1 MSTMNKSL
9 KIHYEKRKNGEL
21 FKSFQNEQLTNLS
34 EVQNYVP
41 IYNKFFDLNETNY
54 NSINLNHEWYI
65 SKVEKQTDY
74 NLYKCEIKNSQKDK
88 TKSKNLFFKMAPLI
102 DPFKLIVGKYDFA
115 DQALYSLPK
124 YNSTASEVN
133 EKILDQNNTAYVD
146 GLFSYCSSLLNHNHH
161 FVHGIEFYGSF
172 LAIKKDFKFNIID
185 DLDFVNRSEFFNK
198 NKNILFKVHDENN
211 RLKDLSDTKKLKP
224 IKIQEDSDNKPL
236 NISAKSI
243 NNELFENVFADDDVN
258 VLESGQIIEDQH
270 ISLETLKEFSIDL
283 SNLLDDDGNNKSE
296 TIKSVVSSSSCS
308 SRTSYTSEDT
318 ENMIDDLDEINEKSG
333 SVSRSGSGSGSGSNG
348 SFNSGKK
355 TSNSGY
361 SDDSGEYSDESDYDD
376 DERIDVTLDKFPV
389 QIICMENCENTFDNL
404 IANEELEEKEWFSA
418 LMQIIMTLVTYQKV
432 FLFTH
437 NDLHTNNIM
446 YNKTDKK
453 FLYYKFNNKYYKVPT
468 YGRIYKIIDFGR
480 GIYKFSGKQ
489 FCSDCFKNGEDAA
502 TQYNVEPY
510 FNDKKPRLE
519 PNSSFDLCR
528 LACSIWDY
536 LIDDMDEIS
545 NLEECSPLVQLI
557 VDWCLDD
564 NGVNILYKNNGQER
578 YPDFKLYKM
587 IARNVHHHVPY
598 YQLERKEFKK
608 YIVSTVPNN
617 ENIMD
622 IDAMPAFL

>member
-1 MSTMNKSL
+1 MNNNRSL
-9 KIHYEKRKNGEL
+9 KINYEKRKNGEL
-21 FKSFQNEQLTNLS
+21 FKSFQNETLTNLS

-65 SKVEKQTDY
+65 SKVEKQNEY
-74 NLYKCEIKNSQKDK
+74 NLYKCEIKNSQNEK
-88 TKSKNLFFKMAPLI
+88 TLSKSKNLFFKMAPLI
-102 DPFKLIVGKYDFA
+102 DPFKLIVGKYEFEDA
-115 DQALYSLPK
+115 SLYSLPK
-124 YNSTASEVN
+124 YNSTSAEIN

-146 GLFSYCSSLLNHNHH
+146 GLFSYFSSLLNYNHN

-185 DLDFVNRSEFFNK
+185 DMEFVNKSDFFNK
-198 NKNILFKVHDENN
+198 NKNILFHVHDENN
-211 RLKDLSDTKKLKP
+211 RLRDISDSKKLKP
-224 IKIQEDSDNKPL
+224 IKIQQDDEGKPL
-236 NISAKSI
+236 NVSAKSI
-243 NNELFENVFADDDVN
+243 NNELFENVFAHEDVSDVSFN
-258 VLESGQIIEDQH
+258 MEKIEDSH
-270 ISLETLKEFSIDL
+270 ISLDTLKEFSIDL
-283 SNLLDDDGNNKSE
+283 SNLENDDISNKSD
-296 TIKSVVSSSSCS
+296 TIKSVLSCSSCS
-308 SRTSYTSEDT
+308 SRTSYTSEDS
-318 ENMIDDLDEINEKSG
+318 ENNEDLDENPESIH
-333 SVSRSGSGSGSGSNG
+333 
-348 SFNSGKK
+348 SGKNK
-355 TSNSGY
+355 SEESGDY
-361 SDDSGEYSDESDYDD
+361 LEELEELEEMEGSEEYSDSDYDD

-404 IANEELEEKEWFSA
+404 IANEELEDYEWFSA

-432 FLFTH
+432 FSFTH

-446 YNKTDKK
+446 YNKTNKK

-480 GIYKFSGKQ
+480 GIYKYGGKQ
-489 FCSDCFKNGEDAA
+489 FCSDCFKNGEDAS
-502 TQYNVEPY
+502 TQYNFEPY

-536 LIDDMDEIS
+536 LIDDMDEIA
-545 NLEECSPLVQLI
+545 NLNECSPLIQLI
-557 VDWCLDD
+557 VEWCLDD

-587 IARNVHHHVPY
+587 IARNVHHHEPY
-598 YQLERKEFKK
+598 YQLERKEFSK
-608 YIVSTVPNN
+608 YLVTSAPSN

-622 IDAMPAFL
+622 IDSMPCFM

>member
-1 MSTMNKSL
+1 MSTVNKLL

-74 NLYKCEIKNSQKDK
+74 NLYKCEIKHSQKDK

-102 DPFKLIVGKYDFA
+102 DPFKLIVGKYDFT
-115 DQALYSLPK
+115 DPSLYSLPK
-124 YNSTASEVN
+124 YNSTTCDVN

-146 GLFSYCSSLLNHNHH
+146 GLFSYCSSLLNNNHN
-161 FVHGIEFYGSF
+161 FVHGIDFYGSF
-172 LAIKKDFKFNIID
+172 LAIKKNFKFNIID
-185 DLDFVNRSEFFNK
+185 DLEFVNKSDFFNK
-198 NKNILFKVHDENN
+198 NKNILFNVHDENN
-211 RLKDLSDTKKLKP
+211 RLKDLSDVKKLKP
-224 IKIQEDSDNKPL
+224 IKIQEDCGNPL

-243 NNELFENVFADDDVN
+243 NNELFENVFLDEDVSC
-258 VLESGQIIEDQH
+258 LEPGQKIEDQH
-270 ISLETLKEFSIDL
+270 ISLDTLKEFSIDL
-283 SNLLDDDGNNKSE
+283 SHLTYDDGNNKSE
-296 TIKSVVSSSSCS
+296 TIKSAVSGSSCS

-318 ENMIDDLDEINEKSG
+318 ENIEDLDEINEK
-333 SVSRSGSGSGSGSNG
+333 SGSGSNG

-355 TSNSGY
+355 TSTSVY
-361 SDDSGEYSDESDYDD
+361 SDDSEEYSDESDYDD

-404 IANEELEEKEWFSA
+404 IASEELEEKEWFSA
-418 LMQIIMTLVTYQKV
+418 LMQIIMTLATYQKV

-480 GIYKFSGKQ
+480 GIYKFNGKQ

-502 TQYNVEPY
+502 TQYNIEPY
-510 FNDKKPRLE
+510 LNEKKPRLE
-519 PNSSFDLCR
+519 PNYSFDLCR

-536 LIDDMDEIS
+536 LIDDMDEIL

-557 VDWCLDD
+557 VEWCLDD

-608 YIVSTVPNN
+608 YLVTTVPNN

-622 IDAMPAFL
+622 IDAMPVFI

>member
-1 MSTMNKSL
+1 MSTINKSL

-74 NLYKCEIKNSQKDK
+74 NLYKCEIKHSQKDK

-124 YNSTASEVN
+124 YNSTTCDVN
-133 EKILDQNNTAYVD
+133 EKILDENNTAYVD
-146 GLFSYCSSLLNHNHH
+146 GLFSYCSSLLNYNHH

-172 LAIKKDFKFNIID
+172 LAIKKNFKFNIID
-185 DLDFVNRSEFFNK
+185 DLEFVNRSDFFNK
-198 NKNILFKVHDENN
+198 NKNILFNVQDENN

-224 IKIQEDSDNKPL
+224 IKIQEDADSKPL

-243 NNELFENVFADDDVN
+243 NNELFENVFADDIDI
-258 VLESGQIIEDQH
+258 SGEGQEIREQH
-270 ISLETLKEFSIDL
+270 ISLDTLKEFSIDL
-283 SNLLDDDGNNKSE
+283 SHLTDDDGNNKSE
-296 TIKSVVSSSSCS
+296 TIKSVVSGSSCS

-318 ENMIDDLDEINEKSG
+318 ENNDEDFEETVAK
-333 SVSRSGSGSGSGSNG
+333 SGSNG
-348 SFNSGKK
+348 SFNSGKI
-355 TSNSGY
+355 TSASGY
-361 SDDSGEYSDESDYDD
+361 SEDSEEYSDESDYDD
-376 DERIDVTLDKFPV
+376 DERVDVTLEKFPV

-404 IANEELEEKEWFSA
+404 ITNEELEEKEWFSA

-510 FNDKKPRLE
+510 FNDKKPRLD
-519 PNSSFDLCR
+519 PNYSFDLCR

-608 YIVSTVPNN
+608 YVVSAVPNN

-622 IDAMPAFL
+622 IDAMPVFL

>member
-1 MSTMNKSL
+1 MSTVNKLL

-74 NLYKCEIKNSQKDK
+74 NLYKCETKHSQKDK

-102 DPFKLIVGKYDFA
+102 DPFKLIVGKYDFT
-115 DQALYSLPK
+115 DPSLYSLPK
-124 YNSTASEVN
+124 YNSTTCDVN

-146 GLFSYCSSLLNHNHH
+146 GLFSYCSSLLNNNHN
-161 FVHGIEFYGSF
+161 FVHGIDFYGSF
-172 LAIKKDFKFNIID
+172 LAIKKNFKFNIID
-185 DLDFVNRSEFFNK
+185 DLEFVNKSDFFNK
-198 NKNILFKVHDENN
+198 NKNILFNVHDENN
-211 RLKDLSDTKKLKP
+211 RLKDLSDVKKLKP
-224 IKIQEDSDNKPL
+224 IKIQEDCGNPL

-243 NNELFENVFADDDVN
+243 NNELFENVFLDEDVSC
-258 VLESGQIIEDQH
+258 LEPGQKIEDQH
-270 ISLETLKEFSIDL
+270 ISLDTLKEFSIDL
-283 SNLLDDDGNNKSE
+283 SHLTYDDGNNKSE
-296 TIKSVVSSSSCS
+296 TIKSAVSGSSCS

-318 ENMIDDLDEINEKSG
+318 ENIEDLDEINEK
-333 SVSRSGSGSGSGSNG
+333 SGSGSNG

-355 TSNSGY
+355 TSTSVY
-361 SDDSGEYSDESDYDD
+361 SDDSEEYSDESDYDD

-404 IANEELEEKEWFSA
+404 IASEELEEKEWFSA
-418 LMQIIMTLVTYQKV
+418 LMQIIMTLATYQKV

-480 GIYKFSGKQ
+480 GIYKFNGKQ

-502 TQYNVEPY
+502 TQYNIEPY
-510 FNDKKPRLE
+510 LNEKKPRLE
-519 PNSSFDLCR
+519 PNYSFDLCR

-536 LIDDMDEIS
+536 LIDDMDEIL

-557 VDWCLDD
+557 VEWCLDD

-608 YIVSTVPNN
+608 YLVTTVPNN

-622 IDAMPAFL
+622 IDAMPVFI

>member
-21 FKSFQNEQLTNLS
+21 FKSFQNETLTNLS

-54 NSINLNHEWYI
+54 NAINLNHEWYI

-74 NLYKCEIKNSQKDK
+74 NLYKCEIKHSQKDK

-102 DPFKLIVGKYDFA
+102 DPFKLIVGKYDFT
-115 DQALYSLPK
+115 DGALYSLPK
-124 YNSTASEVN
+124 YNSTTSEVN

-185 DLDFVNRSEFFNK
+185 DLEFVNRSDFFNK

-211 RLKDLSDTKKLKP
+211 RLKDLSDAKKLKP
-224 IKIQEDSDNKPL
+224 IKIQEDSDSKPL
-236 NISAKSI
+236 NLSAKSI
-243 NNELFENVFADDDVN
+243 NNELFENVFAEDDDCE
-258 VLESGQIIEDQH
+258 LELGQKIEDQH

-283 SNLLDDDGNNKSE
+283 SHLTDDDGTNKSE
-296 TIKSVVSSSSCS
+296 TIKSAVSGSSCS

-318 ENMIDDLDEINEKSG
+318 ENIEDLDETVAK
-333 SVSRSGSGSGSGSNG
+333 SGSNG
-348 SFNSGKK
+348 SLNSGKI
-355 TSNSGY
+355 TSDSGDY
-361 SDDSGEYSDESDYDD
+361 SDDSEEYSDESDYDD

-404 IANEELEEKEWFSA
+404 IASEELEEKEWFSA

-480 GIYKFSGKQ
+480 GIYKFGGKQ
-489 FCSDCFKNGEDAA
+489 FCSDCFKTGEDAA
-502 TQYNVEPY
+502 TQYNFEPY
-510 FNDKKPRLE
+510 FNDKKPRLD

-545 NLEECSPLVQLI
+545 NLDECPPLVRLI

-608 YIVSTVPNN
+608 YLVSTVPNN

-622 IDAMPAFL
+622 IDAMPVFI

>member
-1 MSTMNKSL
+1 MIAMNKSL

-21 FKSFQNEQLTNLS
+21 FKSFRNEQLTNLS

-74 NLYKCEIKNSQKDK
+74 NLYKCEIKHSQKDK

-102 DPFKLIVGKYDFA
+102 DPFKLIVGKYDFT
-115 DQALYSLPK
+115 DPSLYSLPK
-124 YNSTASEVN
+124 YNSTTCDIN

-146 GLFSYCSSLLNHNHH
+146 GLFSYCSGLLNHNHH

-172 LAIKKDFKFNIID
+172 LGIKKDFKFNIID
-185 DLDFVNRSEFFNK
+185 DLEFVNKSEFFNK

-211 RLKDLSDTKKLKP
+211 RLKDLSDAKKLKP
-224 IKIQEDSDNKPL
+224 IKIQEDGGNPL

-243 NNELFENVFADDDVN
+243 NNELFENIFAEDDV
-258 VLESGQIIEDQH
+258 VDLELGQKIEEQH

-283 SNLLDDDGNNKSE
+283 SHLTDDDGNNKSE
-296 TIKSVVSSSSCS
+296 TIQSMGSGSSCS

-318 ENMIDDLDEINEKSG
+318 ENIEDLDETFAK
-333 SVSRSGSGSGSGSNG
+333 SGSNG
-348 SFNSGKK
+348 SLNSGKK
-355 TSNSGY
+355 TSTSGGY
-361 SDDSGEYSDESDYDD
+361 SDDSEEYSDESDYDD

-389 QIICMENCENTFDNL
+389 QIICMENCEDTFDSL

-418 LMQIIMTLVTYQKV
+418 LMQIIMTLATYQKV

-480 GIYKFSGKQ
+480 GIYKFNGKQ

-502 TQYNVEPY
+502 TQYNIEPY
-510 FNDKKPRLE
+510 LNEKKPRLE

-608 YIVSTVPNN
+608 YVVSTVPNN

-622 IDAMPAFL
+622 IDAMPVFI

>member
-1 MSTMNKSL
+1 MSTINKSL

-74 NLYKCEIKNSQKDK
+74 NLYKCEIKHSQKDK

-124 YNSTASEVN
+124 YNSTTCDVN
-133 EKILDQNNTAYVD
+133 EKILDENNTAYVD
-146 GLFSYCSSLLNHNHH
+146 GLFSYCSSLLNYNHH

-172 LAIKKDFKFNIID
+172 LAIKKNFKFNIID
-185 DLDFVNRSEFFNK
+185 DLEFVNRSDFFNK
-198 NKNILFKVHDENN
+198 NKNILFNVQDENN

-224 IKIQEDSDNKPL
+224 IKIQEDTDSKPL

-243 NNELFENVFADDDVN
+243 NNELFENVFTDDIDIS
-258 VLESGQIIEDQH
+258 EEGQEINDQH
-270 ISLETLKEFSIDL
+270 ISLDTLKEFSIDL
-283 SNLLDDDGNNKSE
+283 SHLTDDHGNNKSE
-296 TIKSVVSSSSCS
+296 TIKSVVSGSSCS

-318 ENMIDDLDEINEKSG
+318 ENNDEDFEETVAK
-333 SVSRSGSGSGSGSNG
+333 SGSNG

-355 TSNSGY
+355 TSTSGY
-361 SDDSGEYSDESDYDD
+361 SDDSEEYSDESDYDD
-376 DERIDVTLDKFPV
+376 DERVDVTLEKFPV
-389 QIICMENCENTFDNL
+389 QIICMENCENTFDSL

-480 GIYKFSGKQ
+480 GIYKFNGKQ

-502 TQYNVEPY
+502 TQYNFEPY
-510 FNDKKPRLE
+510 FNDKKPRLD

-608 YIVSTVPNN
+608 YVVTSVPNN

-622 IDAMPAFL
+622 IDAMPVFV

>member
-1 MSTMNKSL
+1 MNKSL
-9 KIHYEKRKNGEL
+9 KINYEKRKNCEL

-102 DPFKLIVGKYDFA
+102 DPFKLIVGKYEFT
-115 DQALYSLPK
+115 DQSLYSLPK
-124 YNSTASEVN
+124 YNSTTADVN

-146 GLFSYCSSLLNHNHH
+146 GLFSYCSSLLNYNHN

-172 LAIKKDFKFNIID
+172 LAIKKNFKFNIID
-185 DLDFVNRSEFFNK
+185 DLEFVNRSDFFNK

-211 RLKDLSDTKKLKP
+211 RLKDLSDGKKLKP
-224 IKIQEDSDNKPL
+224 IKIQEDADNKPL

-243 NNELFENVFADDDVN
+243 NNELFENVFADDEDCE
-258 VLESGQIIEDQH
+258 LESGQKIEDQH

-333 SVSRSGSGSGSGSNG
+333 SGSRSGSGSGSGSNG

-480 GIYKFSGKQ
+480 GIYKYSGKQ
-489 FCSDCFKNGEDAA
+489 FCSDCFKNGEDAS
-502 TQYNVEPY
+502 TQYNFEPY
-510 FNDKKPRLE
+510 FNEKKPRLD

-536 LIDDMDEIS
+536 VIDDMDEIS
-545 NLEECSPLVQLI
+545 NIEECPPLVQLI

-608 YIVSTVPNN
+608 YVVTSVPNN

-622 IDAMPAFL
+622 IDAMPVFI

>member
-1 MSTMNKSL
+1 MNLNKSL
-9 KIHYEKRKNGEL
+9 KINYEKRKNGEL
-21 FKSFQNEQLTNLS
+21 FKSFQNETLTNLS

-41 IYNKFFDLNETNY
+41 VYNKFFDLNETNY

-115 DQALYSLPK
+115 DESLYNLPK
-124 YNSTASEVN
+124 YNSTTIDVN

-146 GLFSYCSSLLNHNHH
+146 GLFSYCSSLLNYNYN

-185 DLDFVNRSEFFNK
+185 DIEFVNKSEFFNK
-198 NKNILFKVHDENN
+198 NKNILFKVYDENN
-211 RLKDLSDTKKLKP
+211 RLRDLTEVKKLKP
-224 IKIQEDSDNKPL
+224 IKIEDDGGNTL

-243 NNELFENVFADDDVN
+243 NNELFENVFADDEDVSGEPQ
-258 VLESGQIIEDQH
+258 VLESGQKIEDEH

-283 SNLLDDDGNNKSE
+283 SNLMNDDRNNKSE
-296 TIKSVVSSSSCS
+296 TIQSVLSCSSCS
-308 SRTSYTSEDT
+308 SRTSYTSDDT
-318 ENMIDDLDEINEKSG
+318 ENMMEDFDEMNGKPD
-333 SVSRSGSGSGSGSNG
+333 SNA
-348 SFNSGKK
+348 SLNSGKI
-355 TSNSGY
+355 TSTSGY
-361 SDDSGEYSDESDYDD
+361 SDDSEEYSDSDYDD

-404 IANEELEEKEWFSA
+404 IANDELEEKEWFSA
-418 LMQIIMTLVTYQKV
+418 FMQIIMTLVTYQKV

-480 GIYKFSGKQ
+480 GIYKFNGKQ

-502 TQYNVEPY
+502 TQYNFEPY

-536 LIDDMDEIS
+536 VIDDMDEIS
-545 NLEECSPLVQLI
+545 NLKECSPLVQLI
-557 VDWCLDD
+557 VEWCLDD

-608 YIVSTVPNN
+608 YVVSTVPNN

>member
-1 MSTMNKSL
+1 MSTINKLL
-9 KIHYEKRKNGEL
+9 KIHYEKRKNAEL

-54 NSINLNHEWYI
+54 NAINLNHEWYI

-74 NLYKCEIKNSQKDK
+74 NLYKCEIKHSQKDK

-115 DQALYSLPK
+115 DEALYSLPK
-124 YNSTASEVN
+124 YNSITSEVN

-172 LAIKKDFKFNIID
+172 LAIKKNFKFNIID
-185 DLDFVNRSEFFNK
+185 DLDFVNRSDFFNK
-198 NKNILFKVHDENN
+198 NKDILFKVHDENN
-211 RLKDLSDTKKLKP
+211 RLKDLSDAKKLKP
-224 IKIQEDSDNKPL
+224 IKIQEDVDGKPL

-243 NNELFENVFADDDVN
+243 NNELFENVFAEDDDN
-258 VLESGQIIEDQH
+258 DCQLEVGQKIEDQH

-283 SNLLDDDGNNKSE
+283 SHLTDECGNNKSE
-296 TIKSVVSSSSCS
+296 TIKSAVSGSSCS

-318 ENMIDDLDEINEKSG
+318 ENITEDFDETVAK
-333 SVSRSGSGSGSGSNG
+333 SGSNG
-348 SFNSGKK
+348 SFNSDKI
-355 TSNSGY
+355 TSTSASCY
-361 SDDSGEYSDESDYDD
+361 SHDSEEYSDESDYDD
-376 DERIDVTLDKFPV
+376 DERLHVTLDKFPV

-404 IANEELEEKEWFSA
+404 IANEELDEKEWFSA

-510 FNDKKPRLE
+510 FNEKKPRLD

-608 YIVSTVPNN
+608 YVVTSVPNN

-622 IDAMPAFL
+622 IDAMPVFL

>member
-9 KIHYEKRKNGEL
+9 KIHYEKRKNAEL
-21 FKSFQNEQLTNLS
+21 FKSFQNEKLTNLS

-74 NLYKCEIKNSQKDK
+74 NLYKCEIKHSLKDK

-115 DQALYSLPK
+115 DQALYNLPK
-124 YNSTASEVN
+124 YNLTTNDVN
-133 EKILDQNNTAYVD
+133 EKILDENNTAYVD
-146 GLFSYCSSLLNHNHH
+146 GLFSYCSSLLNNNYN

-172 LAIKKDFKFNIID
+172 LAIKKYFKFNIID
-185 DLDFVNRSEFFNK
+185 DLDFVNRSDFFNK
-198 NKNILFKVHDENN
+198 NKNILFKVRDENN
-211 RLKDLSDTKKLKP
+211 RLKDLSDVKKLKP
-224 IKIQEDSDNKPL
+224 IKIQEDVGNPL

-243 NNELFENVFADDDVN
+243 NNELFENVFADDDN
-258 VLESGQIIEDQH
+258 DGELEPGQIIEGEH
-270 ISLETLKEFSIDL
+270 ISLDTLKEFSIDL
-283 SNLLDDDGNNKSE
+283 SHLTDDDGNNKSE
-296 TIKSVVSSSSCS
+296 TIKSVISSSSCS

-318 ENMIDDLDEINEKSG
+318 ENMMDNFEETLAK
-333 SVSRSGSGSGSGSNG
+333 SGSNG

-355 TSNSGY
+355 TSTSGY
-361 SDDSGEYSDESDYDD
+361 SDDSKEYSDESDYDD

-389 QIICMENCENTFDNL
+389 QIICMENCENTFDSL

-418 LMQIIMTLVTYQKV
+418 FMQIIMSLVTYQKV

-480 GIYKFSGKQ
+480 GIYNFSGKQ

-502 TQYNVEPY
+502 TQYNFEPY
-510 FNDKKPRLE
+510 FNEKKPRLD
-519 PNSSFDLCR
+519 PNYSFDLCR

-536 LIDDMDEIS
+536 VIDDMDEIL

-608 YIVSTVPNN
+608 YVVTSVPNN

-622 IDAMPAFL
+622 IDAMPVFI

>member
-1 MSTMNKSL
+1 L
-9 KIHYEKRKNGEL
+9 EPG
-21 FKSFQNEQLTNLS
+21 
-34 EVQNYVP
+34 
-41 IYNKFFDLNETNY
+41 
-54 NSINLNHEWYI
+54 
-65 SKVEKQTDY
+65 
-74 NLYKCEIKNSQKDK
+74 QK
-88 TKSKNLFFKMAPLI
+88 
-102 DPFKLIVGKYDFA
+102 
-115 DQALYSLPK
+115 
-124 YNSTASEVN
+124 
-133 EKILDQNNTAYVD
+133 
-146 GLFSYCSSLLNHNHH
+146 
-161 FVHGIEFYGSF
+161 
-172 LAIKKDFKFNIID
+172 
-185 DLDFVNRSEFFNK
+185 
-198 NKNILFKVHDENN
+198 
-211 RLKDLSDTKKLKP
+211 
-224 IKIQEDSDNKPL
+224 
-236 NISAKSI
+236 
-243 NNELFENVFADDDVN
+243 
-258 VLESGQIIEDQH
+258 IEDQH
-270 ISLETLKEFSIDL
+270 ISLDTLKEFSIDL
-283 SNLLDDDGNNKSE
+283 SHLTDDDGNNKSE
-296 TIKSVVSSSSCS
+296 TIKSAVSGSSCS

-318 ENMIDDLDEINEKSG
+318 ENIEDLDEINEK
-333 SVSRSGSGSGSGSNG
+333 SGSGSNG

-355 TSNSGY
+355 TSTSVY
-361 SDDSGEYSDESDYDD
+361 SDDSEEYSDESDYDD

-480 GIYKFSGKQ
+480 GIYKFNGKQ

-502 TQYNVEPY
+502 TQYNIEPY
-510 FNDKKPRLE
+510 LNEKKPRLE

-536 LIDDMDEIS
+536 LIDDMDEIV

-608 YIVSTVPNN
+608 YVVTTVPNN

-622 IDAMPAFL
+622 IDAMPVFI

>member
-1 MSTMNKSL
+1 MSTVNKLL

-74 NLYKCEIKNSQKDK
+74 NLYKCEIKHSQKDK

-102 DPFKLIVGKYDFA
+102 DPFKLIVGKYDFT
-115 DQALYSLPK
+115 DPSLYSLPK
-124 YNSTASEVN
+124 YNSTTCDVN

-146 GLFSYCSSLLNHNHH
+146 GLFSYCSSLLNNNHN
-161 FVHGIEFYGSF
+161 FVHGIDFYGSF
-172 LAIKKDFKFNIID
+172 LAIKKNFKFNIID
-185 DLDFVNRSEFFNK
+185 DLEFVNKSDFFNK
-198 NKNILFKVHDENN
+198 NKNILFNVHDENN
-211 RLKDLSDTKKLKP
+211 RLKDLSDVKKLKP
-224 IKIQEDSDNKPL
+224 IKIQEDCGNPL

-243 NNELFENVFADDDVN
+243 NNELFENVFLDEDVSC
-258 VLESGQIIEDQH
+258 LEPGQKIEDQH
-270 ISLETLKEFSIDL
+270 ISLDTLKEFSIDL
-283 SNLLDDDGNNKSE
+283 SHLTDDDGNNKSE
-296 TIKSVVSSSSCS
+296 TIKSAVSGSSCS

-318 ENMIDDLDEINEKSG
+318 ENIEDLDEINEK
-333 SVSRSGSGSGSGSNG
+333 SGSGSNG

-355 TSNSGY
+355 TSTSVY
-361 SDDSGEYSDESDYDD
+361 SDDSEEYSDESDYDD

-480 GIYKFSGKQ
+480 GIYKFNGKQ

-502 TQYNVEPY
+502 TQYNIEPY
-510 FNDKKPRLE
+510 LNEKKPRLE

-536 LIDDMDEIS
+536 LIDDMDEIV

-608 YIVSTVPNN
+608 YVVTTVPNN

-622 IDAMPAFL
+622 IDAMPVFI

>member
-54 NSINLNHEWYI
+54 NAINLNHEWYI

-74 NLYKCEIKNSQKDK
+74 NLYKCEIKHSQKDK

-102 DPFKLIVGKYDFA
+102 DPFKLIVGKYDFT
-115 DQALYSLPK
+115 DGALYSLPK
-124 YNSTASEVN
+124 YNSTTSDVN

-172 LAIKKDFKFNIID
+172 LAIKKNFKFNIID
-185 DLDFVNRSEFFNK
+185 DLEFVNKSDFFNK

-211 RLKDLSDTKKLKP
+211 RLRDLSDAKKLKP
-224 IKIQEDSDNKPL
+224 IKIQEDGDSKPL

-243 NNELFENVFADDDVN
+243 NNELFENVFVEDNDCE
-258 VLESGQIIEDQH
+258 LEAGQTIEDQH

-283 SNLLDDDGNNKSE
+283 SHLTDDDGTNKSE
-296 TIKSVVSSSSCS
+296 TIKSMVSGSSCS

-318 ENMIDDLDEINEKSG
+318 ENNEEDFDETIAK
-333 SVSRSGSGSGSGSNG
+333 SGSNG
-348 SFNSGKK
+348 SFNSDK
-355 TSNSGY
+355 TSGGY
-361 SDDSGEYSDESDYDD
+361 SDGGSEEYSDESDYDD
-376 DERIDVTLDKFPV
+376 DERLDVTLDKFPV

-468 YGRIYKIIDFGR
+468 YGRIFKIIDFGR

-502 TQYNVEPY
+502 TQYNIEPY
-510 FNDKKPRLE
+510 FNEKKPRLD

-536 LIDDMDEIS
+536 VIDDMDEIS

-608 YIVSTVPNN
+608 YVVTSVPNN

-622 IDAMPAFL
+622 IDVMPVFL

>member
-1 MSTMNKSL
+1 MIAMNKSL

-21 FKSFQNEQLTNLS
+21 FKSFRNEQLTNLS

-74 NLYKCEIKNSQKDK
+74 NLYKCEIKHSQKDK

-102 DPFKLIVGKYDFA
+102 DPFKLIVGKYDFT
-115 DQALYSLPK
+115 DPSLYSLPK
-124 YNSTASEVN
+124 YNSTTCDIN

-146 GLFSYCSSLLNHNHH
+146 GLFSYCSGLLNHNHH

-172 LAIKKDFKFNIID
+172 LGIKKDFKFNIID
-185 DLDFVNRSEFFNK
+185 DLEFVNKSEFFNK

-211 RLKDLSDTKKLKP
+211 RLKDLSDAKKLKP
-224 IKIQEDSDNKPL
+224 IKIQEDGGNPL

-243 NNELFENVFADDDVN
+243 NNELFENIFAEDDV
-258 VLESGQIIEDQH
+258 VDLELGQKIEEQH

-283 SNLLDDDGNNKSE
+283 SHLTDDDGNNKSE
-296 TIKSVVSSSSCS
+296 TIQSMGSGSSCS

-318 ENMIDDLDEINEKSG
+318 ENIEDLDETFAK
-333 SVSRSGSGSGSGSNG
+333 SGSNG
-348 SFNSGKK
+348 SLNSGKK
-355 TSNSGY
+355 TSTSGGY
-361 SDDSGEYSDESDYDD
+361 SDDSEEYSDESDYDD

-389 QIICMENCENTFDNL
+389 QIICMENCENTFDSL

-418 LMQIIMTLVTYQKV
+418 LMQIIMTLATYQKV

-480 GIYKFSGKQ
+480 GIYKFNGKQ

-502 TQYNVEPY
+502 TQYNIEPY
-510 FNDKKPRLE
+510 LNEKKPRLE

-608 YIVSTVPNN
+608 YLVSTVPNN

-622 IDAMPAFL
+622 IDAMPVFI

>member
-1 MSTMNKSL
+1 MSTVNKLL

-54 NSINLNHEWYI
+54 NAINLNHEWYI

-74 NLYKCEIKNSQKDK
+74 NLYKCEIKHSQKDK

-124 YNSTASEVN
+124 YNSTTSDVD
-133 EKILDQNNTAYVD
+133 EKILDENNTAYVD
-146 GLFSYCSSLLNHNHH
+146 GLFSYCSTLLNYNHH

-185 DLDFVNRSEFFNK
+185 DLEFVNRSDFFNK

-211 RLKDLSDTKKLKP
+211 RLKDLSDAKKLKP
-224 IKIQEDSDNKPL
+224 IKIQEDGGNPL

-243 NNELFENVFADDDVN
+243 NNELFENVFAEDDV
-258 VLESGQIIEDQH
+258 VDLELGQKIEEQH

-283 SNLLDDDGNNKSE
+283 SHLTDDDGNNKSE
-296 TIKSVVSSSSCS
+296 TIQSMGSGSSCS

-318 ENMIDDLDEINEKSG
+318 ENIEDLDETFAKSG
-333 SVSRSGSGSGSGSNG
+333 PGSNG
-348 SFNSGKK
+348 SLNSGKK
-355 TSNSGY
+355 TSTSGY
-361 SDDSGEYSDESDYDD
+361 SDESEEYSDESDYDD
-376 DERIDVTLDKFPV
+376 DERVDVTLEKFPV

-453 FLYYKFNNKYYKVPT
+453 FLYYKFNKNYYKVPT

-480 GIYKFSGKQ
+480 GIYKFNGKQ

-510 FNDKKPRLE
+510 FNEKKPRLD

-545 NLEECSPLVQLI
+545 NLDECSPLVQLI

-608 YIVSTVPNN
+608 YVVTSVPNN

-622 IDAMPAFL
+622 IDAMPIFI